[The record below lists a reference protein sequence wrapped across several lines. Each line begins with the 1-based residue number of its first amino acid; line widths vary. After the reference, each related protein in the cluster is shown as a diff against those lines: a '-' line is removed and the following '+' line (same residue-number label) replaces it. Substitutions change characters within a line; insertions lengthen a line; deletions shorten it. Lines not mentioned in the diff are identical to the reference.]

1 MFLYRSQK
9 DNKQFAIPKMART
22 KQTARAGLNS
32 RHLSTRAL
40 SHREYKQR
48 VKHYVQRAI
57 EELRQKTMQQL
68 VAEQVREYLREED
81 HYDEADRESRVE
93 LEQAA
98 VNDEGS
104 SNEWFDGVTEALADD
119 LVQQLTTV
127 NQEID
132 WYGISVNE

>member
-1 MFLYRSQK
+1 
-9 DNKQFAIPKMART
+9 
-22 KQTARAGLNS
+22 
-32 RHLSTRAL
+32 
-40 SHREYKQR
+40 
-48 VKHYVQRAI
+48 
-57 EELRQKTMQQL
+57 MQQL